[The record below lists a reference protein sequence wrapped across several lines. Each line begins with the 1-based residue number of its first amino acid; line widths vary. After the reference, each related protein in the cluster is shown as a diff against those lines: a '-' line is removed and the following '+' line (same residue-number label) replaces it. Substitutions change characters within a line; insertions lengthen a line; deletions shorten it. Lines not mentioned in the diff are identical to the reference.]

1 MKKLFTSGALIL
13 AVFLSGNVLATEL
26 ETEAQKL
33 GYIIGM
39 DIGASLKEQGTDL
52 DLDTLVEAIK
62 ATYNDE
68 PLALTP
74 EEAASIRETFIAQR
88 RAEAEQQRES
98 MGSIN
103 AAEGDKFLLENR
115 DKEGVQVT
123 DTGLQYK
130 VVVMGDGA
138 KPAASDKVTVHYRG
152 TLLNGEEFDSSYSRN
167 QPTSFQLDQVIP
179 GWTEGV
185 ALMPVGS
192 KFMFFIPPGLAYGP
206 NGGGPIGPNATLIFE
221 VELLSID

>member
-13 AVFLSGNVLATEL
+13 AVFLSGNALATEL

-39 DIGASLKEQGTDL
+39 DIGTSLKQQGTDL
-52 DLDTLVEAIK
+52 DLDTLVDAIK

-88 RAEAEQQRES
+88 RAEAEQQRDS
-98 MGSIN
+98 MASIN

-115 DKEGVQVT
+115 VKEGVQVT

-192 KFMFFIPPGLAYGP
+192 KFMFYIPPGLAYGP